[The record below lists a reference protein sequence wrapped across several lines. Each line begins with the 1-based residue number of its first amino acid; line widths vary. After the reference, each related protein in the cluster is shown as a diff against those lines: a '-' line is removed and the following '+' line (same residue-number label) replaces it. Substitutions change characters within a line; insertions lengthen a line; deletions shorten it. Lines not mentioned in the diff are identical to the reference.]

1 MNHEYDINI
10 TIFDADDH
18 VIYPSENI
26 LTKTTFGKQ
35 FDVIDISVRKRYLF
49 QAKLHGGQ
57 FSRLSKGEW
66 SLGSSES
73 SGSRGGQDKGKQKR
87 LPFEFFDPVINI
99 PPPHLFGKNRLTLE
113 PSGKPPIHSNT

>member
-35 FDVIDISVRKRYLF
+35 FDVIDISVR
-49 QAKLHGGQ
+49 
-57 FSRLSKGEW
+57 
-66 SLGSSES
+66 
-73 SGSRGGQDKGKQKR
+73 QKIS
-87 LPFEFFDPVINI
+87 F
-99 PPPHLFGKNRLTLE
+99 
-113 PSGKPPIHSNT
+113 SGKIAQRSIFSFVLR

>member
-35 FDVIDISVRKRYLF
+35 FDVIDISVRQKDIFFKQNCTAVNFLVCLKVNGLWARVKAVAVGVGKIKARRKDYLSNF
-49 QAKLHGGQ
+49 LT
-57 FSRLSKGEW
+57 
-66 SLGSSES
+66 
-73 SGSRGGQDKGKQKR
+73 
-87 LPFEFFDPVINI
+87 
-99 PPPHLFGKNRLTLE
+99 PPLWRK
-113 PSGKPPIHSNT
+113 ID

>member
-35 FDVIDISVRKRYLF
+35 FDVIDISVR
-49 QAKLHGGQ
+49 QNIS
-57 FSRLSKGEW
+57 FSSKIAQR
-66 SLGSSES
+66 S
-73 SGSRGGQDKGKQKR
+73 
-87 LPFEFFDPVINI
+87 FFSFV
-99 PPPHLFGKNRLTLE
+99 LR
-113 PSGKPPIHSNT
+113 